1 MSVLDEF
8 HEVEHLLAVKPLQ
21 AEVVKDDQVG
31 GGELVEA
38 PVDGGRGPGQG
49 DVLEELQRAKVP
61 DFVSQHAGLP
71 SEGGGDPAFA
81 RSRRAGD
88 EDGLSV
94 VDVGA
99 GGELHHLL
107 PLKPSLAVEGQLL
120 KACRV
125 AEPGVVHEPGVT
137 VRPSGVL
144 LGLEQQLHP
153 VLKRELGSLSCLDPC
168 LPACGH
174 PRHAELSQSCFNGC
188 FHVCRVFLIGC
199 SVSVVCLVMSS
210 IRSP

>member
-1 MSVLDEF
+1 MSVIDEF

-38 PVDGGRGPGQG
+38 SVDGCRGPGQG
-49 DVLEELQRAKVP
+49 DVLKELQRTEVP
-61 DFVSQHAGLP
+61 DLVAQHAGLP
-71 SEGGGDPAFA
+71 SEGRGDPAFA
-81 RSRRAGD
+81 RSRRAGN

-94 VDVGA
+94 IDVGA

-107 PLKPSLAVEGQLL
+107 PLKPSLAVEGELL
-120 KACRV
+120 KAGRV
-125 AEPGVVHEPGVT
+125 AEPGVVHEPGVA

-153 VLKRELGSLSCLDPC
+153 VLKREL
-168 LPACGH
+168 
-174 PRHAELSQSCFNGC
+174 
-188 FHVCRVFLIGC
+188 
-199 SVSVVCLVMSS
+199 
-210 IRSP
+210 